1 MLHVKITR
9 DGNSTL
15 HEWDAATTKLK
26 AIMFIHEQAGY
37 EVEILRY
44 EPC

>member
-9 DGNSTL
+9 NGMSTH
-15 HEWDAATTKLK
+15 HEWNAATTKLK
-26 AIMFIHEQAGY
+26 AILFIHEQAGY